1 MKNTN
6 QSWVMHGANSALHDL
21 YAQLGECD
29 YLYIRCSREL
39 EILEQRRNE
48 ILNQIENCIK
58 NGNNTNNNENLDTD
72 NGI

>member
-6 QSWVMHGANSALHDL
+6 QSWVMQEANNPLYDL
-21 YAQLGECD
+21 YAQLGQCD

-39 EILEQRRNE
+39 EVLEQRRNE
-48 ILNQIENCIK
+48 ILNQIENYTK
-58 NGNNTNNNENLDTD
+58 NGNNTDNNENLGID

>member
-6 QSWVMHGANSALHDL
+6 QSWVMQEANSTLYDL
-21 YAQLGECD
+21 YAQLGQCD

-39 EILEQRRNE
+39 EVLEQRRNE
-48 ILNQIENCIK
+48 ILNQIENYTK